1 MYALERNTWK
11 YEDRDNRD
19 EKIQLLEYNYLAP
32 DSVNEIFDAITLLE
46 KFVGKAWFKKQ
57 DESFNENDCI
67 KKGKE
72 LLQQKNDVINEVEII
87 AEGFE
92 NAKRKTI
99 ITKVQRAYD
108 AYIEMIFYYGLK
120 HLIVLLDEN
129 ENKVSDILKMSDPR
143 RTNWLNVGGQLM
155 PEEDVEEMKNK
166 IRQNKIKSWDELH
179 AYYSSEGEKYRQQKM
194 QHALASLLEIENVA
208 PENISKEKIN
218 EWLDKAVLIQS
229 NITERIVQSRRKDY
243 INPYRKMVY
252 ESETEMN
259 NVLGKF
265 DDNSFIK
272 QKQNELEKIQ
282 AHVKNLK
289 KKF

>member
-1 MYALERNTWK
+1 
-11 YEDRDNRD
+11 
-19 EKIQLLEYNYLAP
+19 
-32 DSVNEIFDAITLLE
+32 
-46 KFVGKAWFKKQ
+46 
-57 DESFNENDCI
+57 
-67 KKGKE
+67 
-72 LLQQKNDVINEVEII
+72 
-87 AEGFE
+87 
-92 NAKRKTI
+92 
-99 ITKVQRAYD
+99 
-108 AYIEMIFYYGLK
+108 
-120 HLIVLLDEN
+120 
-129 ENKVSDILKMSDPR
+129 
-143 RTNWLNVGGQLM
+143 M